1 MTVDKLGMDKVL
13 ESVIHNAEI
22 HNQPEDGDYYDEDG
36 FLVCGK
42 CNTRREMMLVLH
54 TMEKDPP
61 PRKVRVMCK
70 CRQEQEKA
78 EKERIARER
87 EMEAIAALK
96 QQSLM
101 DDRLSDATF
110 SAFVQRSEN
119 ARILKI
125 CRRYAE
131 HFDVMLMKNQGLLF
145 YGDVGTGKTY
155 AAACIAN
162 YLLERRVPV
171 VMTSFV
177 KLMDSM
183 MGFQTDDSKLIDR
196 LNKAKLLVIDDL
208 GAERGTDTALEKVY
222 NIVDSRYR
230 ARKPVI
236 LTTNLSIEEMK
247 DAVDR
252 RYARIYDRIFEMC
265 YPMRFSGISWRKREA
280 SRRFTEMKELLEGF
294 DG

>member
-1 MTVDKLGMDKVL
+1 MTVDKLPVNDLL
-13 ESVIHNAEI
+13 ESVIAVAEQNNA
-22 HNQPEDGDYYDEDG
+22 PEAGDYIDEEG
-36 FLVCGK
+36 FRVCGRCK
-42 CNTRREMMLVLH
+42 TRRE
-54 TMEKDPP
+54 TMIDFPGTGGQTVS
-61 PRKVRVMCK
+61 RKVPVMCQ
-70 CRQEQEKA
+70 CQQDQEKA
-78 EKERIARER
+78 EKERAARER

-101 DDRLSDATF
+101 DDRLNDATF
-110 SAFVQRSEN
+110 SAFVQRPEN

-125 CRRYAE
+125 CRKYAE
-131 HFDVMLMKNQGLLF
+131 RFDEMLVKNQGLLF

-162 YLLERRVPV
+162 YLLDRRVPV

-177 KLMDSM
+177 KLLDAMI
-183 MGFQTDDSKLIDR
+183 GFQTDDSKLIAR

-247 DAVDR
+247 DTVDT

-265 YPMRFSGISWRKREA
+265 YPMRFSGLSWRKREA